1 MLHPGRY
8 RWDILEF
15 GRPIDSAPES
25 FATEAEA
32 EADGMR
38 ALDVLANRLPRL
50 PTD

>member
-25 FATEAEA
+25 FATPAES